1 VSKKQQRYK
10 KYALLPKLR
19 KWTTPVHWLYGGLCV
34 FLILAFGILAGWLGM
49 GAFAILEHWND
60 KEEKAH
66 NPIYLP
72 TGCTAW
78 AWVIRHS
85 QLHWDN
91 NYRVVGLK
99 YLPFLKEYGG
109 GLNERD

>member
-72 TGCTAW
+72 TGCTDW
-78 AWVIRHS
+78 WESFIIFMPGHGLLGILSYIGIITIGWWV
-85 QLHWDN
+85 
-91 NYRVVGLK
+91 
-99 YLPFLKEYGG
+99 
-109 GLNERD
+109 